1 MLGINVGY
9 IKGDQHMKIAVLG
22 TGGVGQTLAAKLSE
36 SGHDVIIGTR
46 DVAET
51 MSRTEKGQ
59 TGGAPF
65 KSWQAGHPNVKLGT
79 FADASAFAEVI
90 IFATFGSVVTKV
102 IDLAG
107 KEKFKGKVVV
117 DATNP
122 LDFSQGVPPKFAVT
136 LGNSLG
142 EQVQRHIPD
151 AKVVK
156 AFNTI
161 GAHIMISPKREEG
174 MPSFFV
180 AGNDEA
186 KKVVA
191 AIVKPWGWGDPVDF
205 GDIAA
210 SYWLEANAMMWI
222 HYGFKHNTWNHA
234 FRLLVK

>member
-1 MLGINVGY
+1 
-9 IKGDQHMKIAVLG
+9 MKIAVLG

-36 SGHDVIIGTR
+36 SGLHVMIGTR
-46 DVAET
+46 NVAET
-51 MSRTEKGQ
+51 MARTEKGQ
-59 TGGAPF
+59 MGGAPF
-65 KSWQAGHPNVKLGT
+65 KSWLAEHQKVKLGT
-79 FADASAFAEVI
+79 FADAASFGEVI
-90 IFATFGSVVTKV
+90 IFATFGSIVTKV
-102 IDLAG
+102 IDMAG
-107 KEKFKGKVVV
+107 KDKFAGKVVV

-122 LDFSQGVPPKFAVT
+122 LDFSQGAPPKFAVT

-142 EQVQRHIPD
+142 EQIQRYMPEG
-151 AKVVK
+151 KVVK

-161 GAHIMISPKREEG
+161 GAHIMVHPKREEG

-180 AGNDEA
+180 AGNDDA

-191 AIVKPWGWGDPVDF
+191 EIVKPWGWEDPVDF

-222 HYGFKHNTWNHA
+222 QYGFKHNTWNHA

>member
-1 MLGINVGY
+1 MN
-9 IKGDQHMKIAVLG
+9 IAVMG

-36 SGHDVIIGTR
+36 SGHSVVIGTR
-46 DVAET
+46 NVAET
-51 MSRTEKGQ
+51 MARQKRDRQEERPS
-59 TGGAPF
+59 
-65 KSWQAGHPNVKLGT
+65 SWHAGHPKIKLTT
-79 FADASAFAEVI
+79 FAEASAFAEVI

-102 IDLAG
+102 IDMAG
-107 KEKFKGKVVV
+107 KDSFKGKVVV

-122 LDFSQGVPPKFAVT
+122 LDFSQGAPPKFAVT

-156 AFNTI
+156 AFSTI

-191 AIVKPWGWGDPVDF
+191 EIIKPWGWGEPVDF

-222 HYGFKHNTWNHA
+222 QYGFTHNTWSHA